1 MRRKK
6 DSLTTWRFN
15 DVVVVVVLV
24 VAVVIWDTTTREK
37 LEQILRQDVRN

>member
-15 DVVVVVVLV
+15 DDVVVVVV
-24 VAVVIWDTTTREK
+24 VVIWDTTTREK
-37 LEQILRQDVRN
+37 LEQILWQDVQN